1 MKQVIGWTL
10 FIIVAICVLGL
21 TLWGALALWF
31 ALPMD
36 EPIRLAL
43 AALLALLGF
52 GGLVISAAR
61 RRFIGPLLPF
71 ALACV
76 ALFGWWSTI
85 EASNDRDWQPD
96 VARLPA
102 ADLAGN
108 LVTLHNVRDFSYRTA
123 TDVTEQWRER
133 TVDLDTLETLD
144 LFAVHWMGDDIAH
157 TMLSFGFADGPPV
170 TISIETR
177 KEAGEAYSSLA
188 GFFRRYE
195 LYYVVGTEE
204 DLVGVRTT
212 YREPPEDVYLFRVE
226 IPKERIRDLFLHYLG
241 EINRLNERPEFYNTA
256 TTNCTTAIV
265 MNARAL
271 GATLP
276 VNWQVLLSG
285 HFPELLYERGALDQ
299 SLPYPELRRAS
310 LINDRANDATGTADF
325 SQRIRQ
331 GLPGL
336 P

>member
-10 FIIVAICVLGL
+10 YVIVAIGVLGL
-21 TLWGALALWF
+21 TLWGALAIWF
-31 ALPMD
+31 ALTIE

-43 AALLALLGF
+43 GGLLAVLAL
-52 GGLVISAAR
+52 GGLVMSAAR
-61 RRFIGPLLPF
+61 RRFIAPLLPF

-85 EASNDRDWQPD
+85 EARNDRDWQTD

-102 ADLAGN
+102 ADIAGN
-108 LVTLHNVRDFSYRTA
+108 LVTLHNLRDFSYRTA
-123 TDVTEQWRER
+123 SDFTENWRER

-157 TMLSFGFADGPPV
+157 TMLSFGFADGPV

-177 KEAGEAYSSLA
+177 KEKDEAYSSLA

-195 LYYVVGTEE
+195 LYYVVGTEA
-204 DLVGVRTT
+204 DLVAVRTT

-226 IPKERIRDLFLHYLG
+226 IPKERIRDLFLHYMS
-241 EINRLNERPEFYNTA
+241 EINRLNDEPEFYNTA

-271 GATLP
+271 GTALP

-285 HFPELLYERGALDQ
+285 HFPELLYERGVLDQ
-299 SLPYPELRRAS
+299 SLPYPELRAAS
-310 LINDRANDATGTADF
+310 LVNDRANDATGAADF
-325 SQRIRQ
+325 PARIRE

>member
-10 FIIVAICVLGL
+10 FVIVAIGVVGL
-21 TLWGALALWF
+21 ALWGALALWF
-31 ALPMD
+31 TLPLD

-43 AALLALLGF
+43 GALLILLAL
-52 GGLVISAAR
+52 GGLVMAAAR

-85 EASNDRDWQPD
+85 QASNDRVWQAD
-96 VARLPA
+96 VARLPSA
-102 ADLAGN
+102 EIAGN
-108 LVTLHNVRDFSYRTA
+108 LVTLRNVRDFSYRTA
-123 TDVTEQWRER
+123 SDFTEQWRER

-157 TMLSFGFADGPPV
+157 TMVSFGFADGPPV

-204 DLVGVRTT
+204 DLVAVRTT
-212 YREPPEDVYLFRVE
+212 FREPPEDVYLFRVE

-241 EINRLNERPEFYNTA
+241 EINRLNEQPEFYNTG

-276 VNWQVLLSG
+276 LNWQVLLSG

-310 LINDRANDATGTADF
+310 LVNDRANDATATAGF

-331 GLPGL
+331 GLPGM
-336 P
+336 